1 MRSIMAIPTIA
12 ALLAGAAPAARP
24 ITPDDIARIATV
36 GDPRVDPAGEW
47 VAYTVE
53 TTDVAADKH
62 VGHLW
67 MTRWDGTRTVQLTS
81 RAGESESTPRFSPD
95 GRWLAFVSAR
105 GDEHEDDQLWLM
117 DRAGGEGMKL
127 PGLAGSV
134 VDIAWAPDSR
144 TIALVVADPDPDE
157 QANAAAE
164 AVTPSPARP
173 GAPTPPTTSPGDG
186 AVAPSAAADGKDK
199 DKPPKPIVIDRFQF
213 KQDID
218 GYLGKQRQRLWL
230 YDLAARK
237 ARRLSTGDHDEALPA
252 WSPDGRSIAFSSK
265 RAPDPD
271 RTYDSNLYV
280 VAVGAVPA
288 EPRAL
293 TSFKGADNDAEW
305 SSPPAWSPDGSR
317 IAYLQGGPVE
327 LFSYGVRT
335 LAVVPGAGGTP
346 RVLTPALDR
355 NVHDPIW
362 SADGRKIRFVVED
375 DGVERI
381 ASVPAA
387 GGPVRDVVGGLRA
400 FSSPSPAPKDGT
412 AVLLSTPTAPDE
424 VYALDAGGGLRQL
437 SHAND
442 AWLKEVSVAPVR
454 RTVFR
459 SKDGTE
465 VHGFLVTPPGAD
477 KALPTV
483 LFNHGGPQSQFD
495 AGFNMSWQILAGH
508 GYAVVSTNPRG
519 GTGRGEAYAKALYAD
534 WGGPAVPD
542 ALAGIDDAVAS
553 GVADPKRLFVGGWS
567 YGGMLTDYLIA
578 SDTRF
583 RAAVSGASIANI
595 LAGYGTDQY
604 VRDYEMELG
613 RPWEHLDVWLR
624 NSYPFYHN
632 DRIVTPTLFMAGDK
646 DFNVPLQNSEQ
657 LYQALKS
664 RGIDSELIVYPGQF
678 HGLKRPS
685 FLKDRMRRWLA
696 WYDRYR
702 DQSGAAPDGVRAQ

>member
-1 MRSIMAIPTIA
+1 MRPFTALLTIA
-12 ALLAGAAPAARP
+12 GLLAAAAPAARP
-24 ITPDDIARIATV
+24 IVPDDIARVATL
-36 GDPRVDPAGEW
+36 GDPSVDPKGEW
-47 VAYTVE
+47 VAYTVQ
-53 TTDVAADKH
+53 TTDVEADKH

-81 RAGESESTPRFSPD
+81 RKGESESTPRFSPN
-95 GRWLAFVSAR
+95 GRWLAFVSSR
-105 GDEHEDDQLWLM
+105 GGDHDDDQLWLM

-127 PGLAGSV
+127 PGIAGSV
-134 VDIAWAPDSR
+134 VDIAWAPDSK
-144 TIALVVADPDPDE
+144 TIALIVADPDPDE
-157 QANAAAE
+157 KANAAAE
-164 AVTPSPARP
+164 ATTPSPAKP
-173 GAPTPPTTSPGDG
+173 GTPAPPTTSPGDT
-186 AVAPSAAADGKDK
+186 AAAPSAESSPSDGKDK
-199 DKPPKPIVIDRFQF
+199 KPKPIVVDRFQF

-230 YDLAARK
+230 YDLATRK
-237 ARRLSTGDHDEALPA
+237 ARRLTTGDYDEALPA

-280 VAVGAVPA
+280 VAVGAAPA

-293 TSFKGADNDAEW
+293 TSFAGADNDAEW
-305 SSPPAWSPDGSR
+305 SSFPAWSPDGRR

-327 LFSYGVRT
+327 LFSYGVHA
-335 LAVVPGAGGTP
+335 LAVVPSAGGTP

-355 NVHDPIW
+355 NVHDPLW
-362 SADGRKIRFVVED
+362 SADGRTIRFLVED
-375 DGVERI
+375 DEAERI

-387 GGPVRDVVGGLRA
+387 GGPVRDVIGGFRTFA
-400 FSSPSPAPKDGT
+400 SPSPAPNGGM
-412 AVLLSTPTAPDE
+412 ALLLSTPSTPDE
-424 VYALDAGGGLRQL
+424 VYALDGEGRLRQL

-442 AWLKEVSVAPVR
+442 AWLREVSVAPVR

-465 VHGFLVTPPGAD
+465 VHGFLVMPPAPAPDAG

-483 LFNHGGPQSQFD
+483 LFNHGGPQSQFN
-495 AGFNMSWQILAGH
+495 AGFNMSWQIFAGH
-508 GYAVVSTNPRG
+508 GYAVVATNPRG
-519 GTGRGEAYAKALYAD
+519 GTGRGQDYAKALYAD

-542 ALAGIDDAVAS
+542 ALAGIDDAVAK
-553 GVADPKRLFVGGWS
+553 GIADPKRLFVGGWS

-583 RAAVSGASIANI
+583 KAAVSGASIANI

-604 VRDYEMELG
+604 VRDYETELG
-613 RPWEHLDVWLR
+613 KPWEHIDVWLR

-632 DRIVTPTLFMAGDK
+632 ERIVTPTLFMAGDK

-664 RGIDSELIVYPGQF
+664 RGVDSELIIYPGQF

-685 FLKDRMRRWLA
+685 FLKDRMQRWLA

-702 DQSGAAPDGVRAQ
+702 